1 MSDDERP
8 RAHER
13 WAHLRFSVVGS
24 LLASPP
30 ALGELRTELERLAQR
45 RWRHPTTGADV
56 CFGASTIERWY
67 YAAKAGANPVGALR
81 RKVREDR
88 GRSITITDKLSPVVR
103 RQYEEHST
111 WSYQLH
117 LDNLVARIE
126 ADSDLGVAPSYPTL
140 RRFMLA
146 QGLVRKPSRQVRR
159 RLEREIRARE
169 DREVRSFENEYV
181 NGLWHLDFHHGS
193 LKVLTPHGEWVAPLM
208 LGILDDHSR
217 LTCHAQWYLAA
228 GESAEDLIHGLEQAF
243 MKRGMP
249 RSLLSD
255 NGSAMIATETRQ
267 GLARLSVIQ
276 NTTLPG
282 SPYQNGKQESFWGQV
297 EGRLLP
303 MLEGQPDLT
312 LAFLNQATQAWLEME
327 YNQKVHSE
335 TGQAPLARWLGGRNV
350 GRDCPG
356 IDELR
361 LAFTA
366 RKTRTQRQSDG
377 TVSIEGTRFEIPSRF
392 RHLKKLDIR
401 YASWNLTRVWLMD
414 ENTGVVLA
422 RLYPLDKA
430 KNADGFRGMLKH
442 TMPAPVTNASG
453 LAPLLR
459 KYMTEYAAT
468 GLPPAYIPKEEK

>member
-1 MSDDERP
+1 
-8 RAHER
+8 
-13 WAHLRFSVVGS
+13 
-24 LLASPP
+24 
-30 ALGELRTELERLAQR
+30 
-45 RWRHPTTGADV
+45 
-56 CFGASTIERWY
+56 
-67 YAAKAGANPVGALR
+67 
-81 RKVREDR
+81 
-88 GRSITITDKLSPVVR
+88 
-103 RQYEEHST
+103 
-111 WSYQLH
+111 
-117 LDNLVARIE
+117 
-126 ADSDLGVAPSYPTL
+126 
-140 RRFMLA
+140 
-146 QGLVRKPSRQVRR
+146 
-159 RLEREIRARE
+159 
-169 DREVRSFENEYV
+169 
-181 NGLWHLDFHHGS
+181 
-193 LKVLTPHGEWVAPLM
+193 M

-243 MKRGMP
+243 MKRGLP

-276 NTTLPG
+276 NTTLPQ

-312 LAFLNQATQAWLEME
+312 LAFLNEATQAWLEME

-335 TGQAPLARWLGGRNV
+335 TGQAPLVRWLGGRNV

-356 IDELR
+356 IDELC

-401 YASWNLTRVWLMD
+401 NASWNLTRVWLMD

-430 KNADGFRGMLKH
+430 KNADGFRGTLKP
-442 TMPAPVTNASG
+442 TTPAPATNVSG